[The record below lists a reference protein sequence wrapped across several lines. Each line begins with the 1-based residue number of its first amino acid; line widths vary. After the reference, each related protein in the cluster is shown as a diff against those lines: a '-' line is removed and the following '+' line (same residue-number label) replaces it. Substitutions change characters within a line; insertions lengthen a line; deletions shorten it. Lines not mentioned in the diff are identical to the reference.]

1 MNYYELTFTYTSPVE
16 TSIINDVL
24 AAELG
29 EIGFESFAENENGLQ
44 GYISDQLYNVKGLQD
59 KLAEFPLENVD
70 IHFTETLV
78 ESKDWNEEWEKNF
91 FQPIII
97 GNRCVIHS
105 TFHQDIPKAEYDI
118 VINPQMAFG
127 TGHHETTS
135 LIIEELL
142 DSELKDKSL
151 LDMGCGTSILAIL
164 ARMKGAHPCTAIDI
178 DEWCVRNSIEN
189 IELNH
194 VDNIAVSQGD
204 ASSLSGKGPFDV
216 VIANINR
223 NILLN
228 DMKQYVTCMHPG
240 AELYMS
246 GFYVDDIPVIREEAE
261 KNGLTYI
268 HHKEKNRWAA
278 VKFIYK
284 V

>member
-105 TFHQDIPKAEYDI
+105 TSTKMSPKR
-118 VINPQMAFG
+118 NM
-127 TGHHETTS
+127 TS
-135 LIIEELL
+135 
-142 DSELKDKSL
+142 S
-151 LDMGCGTSILAIL
+151 SILKWPSEQDTTKL
-164 ARMKGAHPCTAIDI
+164 P
-178 DEWCVRNSIEN
+178 
-189 IELNH
+189 
-194 VDNIAVSQGD
+194 
-204 ASSLSGKGPFDV
+204 ASSLKNYWT
-216 VIANINR
+216 AN
-223 NILLN
+223 
-228 DMKQYVTCMHPG
+228 
-240 AELYMS
+240 
-246 GFYVDDIPVIREEAE
+246 
-261 KNGLTYI
+261 
-268 HHKEKNRWAA
+268 
-278 VKFIYK
+278 
-284 V
+284 